1 MCGRPKPERSAPIAY
16 LDQIDRLFY
25 LEHRARCWQIKPE
38 TLRRLRQRHSLPVV
52 EKLFETARGYVAE
65 KLLLKT
71 SKYLLDHEGSL
82 RECFKYV
89 PARIDN
95 NQAENSLIPLKL
107 CAKNWL
113 FVRHPDAGPRAAV
126 MFTLGENC
134 RQAKINPEA
143 YFADVLAR
151 INDHPNSRID
161 ELIPQNWGADI
172 HPVDK

>member
-1 MCGRPKPERSAPIAY
+1 M
-16 LDQIDRLFY
+16 
-25 LEHRARCWQIKPE
+25 
-38 TLRRLRQRHSLPVV
+38 RRLRQRHSLPVV

-65 KLLLKT
+65 ELLLKTPMPKT

-89 PARIDN
+89 PSRIDN
-95 NQAENSLIPLKL
+95 NQADNALITLKL
-107 CAKNWL
+107 GAKNWL

-134 RQAKINPEA
+134 RQPKINPEA

-151 INDHPNSRID
+151 INDHPTRASMNSSRKT
-161 ELIPQNWGADI
+161 GALTFIRSTNNADHQSI
-172 HPVDK
+172 HARSWIGV